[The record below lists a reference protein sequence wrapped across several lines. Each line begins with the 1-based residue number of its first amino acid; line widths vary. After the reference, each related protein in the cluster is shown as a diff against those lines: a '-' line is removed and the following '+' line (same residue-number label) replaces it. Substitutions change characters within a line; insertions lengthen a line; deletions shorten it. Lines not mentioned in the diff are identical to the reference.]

1 MQEAD
6 LYIRESECRQR
17 TGLSRTTRWR
27 LERAGRFPE
36 RRQLSDNSI
45 GWLLSEVVEWQ
56 RNRPTKKVG
65 AQAPS
70 LTEEA
75 AA

>member
-6 LYIRESECRQR
+6 LYIRENECRQR

-45 GWLLSEVVEWQ
+45 GWLLSEVIEWQ
-56 RNRPTKKVG
+56 RNRPTRKVG

-70 LTEEA
+70 LAEGA